1 MDIRLEK
8 MEELLD
14 WRDELIENQDNSEET
29 SKRIESIDNELDNLW
44 FYLTQQFNDPNKTT
58 AERIYALKNYVSTEK
73 PGLQERYQET
83 YRGGERIPE
92 YAKVILRKAFE
103 EIRNRQE

>member
-14 WRDELIENQDNSEET
+14 WRDELIKNQDDSEET

-44 FYLTQQFNDPNKTT
+44 FYLTQQFKDPNKTSI
-58 AERIYALKNYVSTEK
+58 ERIIALKNYVEAEK

-103 EIRNRQE
+103 EIRNSQE

>member
-44 FYLTQQFNDPNKTT
+44 FYLTQQFKDPNKTSI
-58 AERIYALKNYVSTEK
+58 ERIIALKNYVEAEK